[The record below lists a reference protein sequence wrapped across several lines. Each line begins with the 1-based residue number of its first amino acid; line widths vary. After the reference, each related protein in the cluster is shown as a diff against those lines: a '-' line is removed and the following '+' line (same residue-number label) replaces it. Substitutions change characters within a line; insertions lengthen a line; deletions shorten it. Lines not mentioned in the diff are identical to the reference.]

1 MIVLVVLCTSTMKFV
16 IAAVTF
22 LLGCEAFSPRAAFKT
37 STRLSG
43 ISEEFGIPCEE
54 DCALVSYPN
63 LPPSVHPGVVSG
75 QALVDLLNHAKDN
88 GKIDF
93 KSLLKFIDQVTV
105 GVSSPGN
112 PININCVSNGNLW
125 SVDDSVTLCPFA
137 KGHYQEW

>member
-1 MIVLVVLCTSTMKFV
+1 MKFV

-22 LLGCEAFSPRAAFKT
+22 LLGCEAFIPRAAFKT

-112 PININCVSNGNLW
+112 PINISCVSNGNGW
-125 SVDDSVTLCPFA
+125 CVDDSVTLCPFV
-137 KGHYQEW
+137 KGHYLEW

>member
-1 MIVLVVLCTSTMKFV
+1 MRIARHDVGFLSAVENTGSPFNNAIFFLTVLVVLCVLTMKFV

-37 STRLSG
+37 STRVSG

-63 LPPSVHPGVVSG
+63 LPASVHPGVVSG

-88 GKIDF
+88 GKLDF
-93 KSLLKFIDQVTV
+93 KLLLEHT
-105 GVSSPGN
+105 
-112 PININCVSNGNLW
+112 
-125 SVDDSVTLCPFA
+125 
-137 KGHYQEW
+137 

>member
-1 MIVLVVLCTSTMKFV
+1 MRIARHDVGFLSAVENTGSPFNNAIFFLTVLVVLCVLTMKFV

-37 STRLSG
+37 NTRVSG

-63 LPPSVHPGVVSG
+63 LPASVHPGVVSG

-88 GKIDF
+88 GKLDF
-93 KSLLKFIDQVTV
+93 KLLLEHT
-105 GVSSPGN
+105 
-112 PININCVSNGNLW
+112 
-125 SVDDSVTLCPFA
+125 
-137 KGHYQEW
+137 